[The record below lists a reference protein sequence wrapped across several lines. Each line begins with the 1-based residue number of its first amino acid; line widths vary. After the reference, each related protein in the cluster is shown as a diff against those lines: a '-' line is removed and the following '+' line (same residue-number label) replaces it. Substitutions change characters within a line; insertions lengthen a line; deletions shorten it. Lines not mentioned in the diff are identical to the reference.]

1 MCVAAAIVGA
11 GAIGAIGSVV
21 AGGEQA
27 GAQTNASNMQQ
38 GMFNTINAQE
48 SPFRQAGVG
57 ATTSLS
63 NLLGTGSG
71 GGAAGGGTDPA
82 TGLPNGY
89 LTQQFNPTQSQLEN
103 YPGYQFQLQQGGAA
117 VTNSATPGS
126 GALSGSTLKNLMNFN
141 QQTAASNYGTY
152 FNQFQQ
158 QQNNIFSRLSGI
170 AGLGQ
175 NAASNT
181 GTAGTSLGIGSAQ
194 ATAAAGGSVAGG
206 IVGATNSIGGAGV
219 PLAYLAANQNSGTS
233 GETYQPSM
241 DPNSGSFVGPP
252 AGG

>member
-141 QQTAASNYGTY
+141 QQTAASNYGT
-152 FNQFQQ
+152 
-158 QQNNIFSRLSGI
+158 
-170 AGLGQ
+170 
-175 NAASNT
+175 
-181 GTAGTSLGIGSAQ
+181 
-194 ATAAAGGSVAGG
+194 
-206 IVGATNSIGGAGV
+206 
-219 PLAYLAANQNSGTS
+219 
-233 GETYQPSM
+233 
-241 DPNSGSFVGPP
+241 
-252 AGG
+252 